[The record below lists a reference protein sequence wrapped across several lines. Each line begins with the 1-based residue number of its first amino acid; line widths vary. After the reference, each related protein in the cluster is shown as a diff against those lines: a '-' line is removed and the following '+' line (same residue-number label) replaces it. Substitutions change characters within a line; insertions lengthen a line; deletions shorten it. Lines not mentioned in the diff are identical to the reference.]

1 MPRRRT
7 PTARSG
13 RPPRQRQLRVG
24 EQIRHVLSEALA
36 REAVRDPDVA
46 GRSITVTEVRVSP
59 DLRNATAFVVPLG
72 GGLGEAAAAGRDADA
87 VIAGLQRAAVYLRG
101 MIGKEMQLRVVPA
114 LTFTLD
120 TGFDQAARIESL
132 LAPAPRD

>member
-1 MPRRRT
+1 MPRRT

-59 DLRNATAFVVPLG
+59 DLRSATAFVVPLG
-72 GGLGEAAAAGRDADA
+72 GGLGDGSMGGADADI
-87 VIAGLQRAAVYLRG
+87 VVAGLQRAAVYLRG
-101 MIGKEMQLRVVPA
+101 LIGKEMQLRLVPT

-120 TGFDQAARIESL
+120 TGFDQAARIDSL
-132 LAPAPRD
+132 LASAPRD